1 MEEAQTSFDKV
12 SVMSPRLFSLFPE
25 TSKSPRRRLLS
36 PTILSFQK
44 EGFFS
49 LPELFNASAF
59 IFVSDRKHQQLLIDM
74 IMDVSGAG
82 GTLQELIAQIKPEM
96 EEVKN
101 VKFPLV
107 ERLSKKSAQWKR
119 AHSTLTDEQ
128 RSDYDRNGFAFL
140 NADQLALIYDQRG
153 NCPKKG
159 RELREFLLILPF
171 LEYENY
177 GVNLTEL
184 GSLSKEQKIERLE
197 RDIRS
202 LASMS
207 RPSWPSWAM
216 ERTGHRKRR
225 EAEGE
230 EHHGVEF
237 LTLQPAAFTH
247 LVGSGAALELVT
259 LSPRAFIDE
268 VDTLSPRAFA
278 ASILSPNA
286 LIARVLSPTAFRVEV
301 LSPRALH
308 TWVLSPEAFLA
319 EILTPRFL
327 DARVLSPQV
336 LLVEVLSPGI
346 LAPHFQ
352 SSETA
357 AVLVLSPNILSPRI
371 QSDEKMVIEVLSPH
385 FLGGA
390 HSAEEKGTGVE
401 GGHGDDKHTGDDHH
415 GHGDHHEGEHHGENE
430 WIHFVG
436 FGKQP

>member
-1 MEEAQTSFDKV
+1 MEEVLNMVNAFAAQTSFDKV

-49 LPELFNASAF
+49 LPELFN
-59 IFVSDRKHQQLLIDM
+59 FVSDRKHQQLLIDM

-107 ERLSKKSAQWKR
+107 ERLSKKNAQWKR
-119 AHSTLTDEQ
+119 AHSTFTDEQ

-140 NADQLALIYDQRG
+140 NADQLALIYDQR
-153 NCPKKG
+153 
-159 RELREFLLILPF
+159 
-171 LEYENY
+171 EYENY

-184 GSLSKEQKIERLE
+184 GLLSKEQKIERLE

-247 LVGSGAALELVT
+247 LVGSGAALELAT

-268 VDTLSPRAFA
+268 VLYPAALGVDTLSPRAFA